1 MPWANP
7 ANGVIFQGRVATL
20 KALIP
25 GYNTAFHPFFR
36 AGRASMEVI
45 HFGTD
50 GWRGKIAEDYTFA
63 NVRRCAQGFA
73 NYLLAG
79 GNAGRTVVIGHDR
92 RFDSEHFAAASAE
105 VLAANGFSVLLT
117 DGPTPTPTISF
128 AIGHEKACG
137 GINITA
143 SHNPGTDN
151 GFKVRDSNGAA
162 IAPEFL
168 KQIEAAIPAGD
179 AQVKRIPLERATA
192 EGKIKKF
199 DPAPAYAEQIGRML
213 DLNALKQAPL
223 KIVYDPMWGNG
234 AGWLQRLLAGGRIEI
249 QEIHSERNPV
259 FPEMLRPEPIRP
271 NVDAGLRAT
280 VERRAD
286 GLVITDGDADRVGFG
301 DEHGVF
307 INQLQVYGLLA
318 LYMLEVRGL
327 RGAIVKTLSTTAM
340 LEKLGAKF
348 GVPVYQTGVGF
359 KYVAPKMIETNALM
373 GGEESGG
380 FAFRGHAPERDGIL
394 AGLFLL
400 DMMVRL
406 ERKPSELVQYLYQ
419 QVGGEYFYDRIDLPL
434 SAGDREAAVARVAAA
449 RPDTLGGLRVT
460 ARDVTD
466 GFKYVLE
473 DGGWML
479 VRFSGTEPIIRVY
492 CETTHGDKV
501 RAILADGVAL
511 VGLPP
516 G

>member
-1 MPWANP
+1 
-7 ANGVIFQGRVATL
+7 
-20 KALIP
+20 
-25 GYNTAFHPFFR
+25 
-36 AGRASMEVI
+36 MEVI

-50 GWRGKIAEDYTFA
+50 GWRGKIAEEYTFA

-73 NYLLAG
+73 HYLLEG
-79 GNAGRTVVIGHDR
+79 GNSGKSVVVGHDR
-92 RFDSEHFAAASAE
+92 RFDSEHFAEACAE

-117 DGPTPTPTISF
+117 AGPTPTPTISY
-128 AIGHEKACG
+128 AVAHQKACG

-151 GFKVRDSNGAA
+151 GFKVRDSKGAA
-162 IAPEFL
+162 IAPELL
-168 KQIEAAIPAGD
+168 KRIEAAIPADTAG
-179 AQVKRIPLERATA
+179 VKRIPFEHGLQAGTIR
-192 EGKIKKF
+192 KF
-199 DPAPAYAEQIGRML
+199 DAGPAYAEQIGRMV
-213 DLNALKQAPL
+213 DLRELKQARL

-234 AGWLQRLLAGGRIEI
+234 AGWLDRLLDGGRIEI
-249 QEIHSERNPV
+249 AEIHSERNPI

-271 NVDAGLRAT
+271 NVDVGLRAT
-280 VERRAD
+280 VARKAD

-301 DEHGVF
+301 DEHGTF

-327 RGAIVKTLSTTAM
+327 RGAIVKTLSTTSM
-340 LEKLGAKF
+340 LDKLGEKF

-359 KYVAPKMIETNALM
+359 KYVAPKMIETDALI

-394 AGLFLL
+394 AALFLL

-406 ERKPSELVQYLYQ
+406 ERKPSELVQYLYR
-419 QVGGEYFYDRIDLPL
+419 QVGGEYFYDRVDLPL
-434 SAGDREAAVARVAAA
+434 PDDQRQAALARVTAA
-449 RPDTLGGLRVT
+449 RPDAVSGLRVT
-460 ARDVTD
+460 DRVTTD
-466 GFKYVLE
+466 GFKYCLE

-479 VRFSGTEPIIRVY
+479 IRFSGTEPIIRVY

-501 RAILADGVAL
+501 KAILADGVRL
-511 VGLPP
+511 VGLTPE
-516 G
+516 